1 MQKITPFLWFNDNV
15 EEAVNFYTSVFENSK
30 IVKMNRSPGDGTTG
44 QAGKVFMATFQ
55 LNGRE
60 FYALNGGPVFSFTP
74 AISLYVNCETREETD
89 ELWGKLSDGGRVLM
103 PINKYPFS
111 EKYGWVQDKF
121 GLSWQLNFT
130 GAEQKITPLLM
141 FVKEQ
146 NGKAE
151 EAINF
156 YKSLFKNSATLRVAH
171 YAAGEGGQEGTV
183 KHAAFSLDGE
193 EFMAMDSNGE
203 HAFTFT
209 PAISFFVS
217 CTTQEEIDF
226 FWEKLSE
233 GGRKDRC
240 GWLSD
245 KYGVS
250 WQIIPT
256 ALGELMYVK
265 DPVKS
270 QRVMQAMMKMNKIEI
285 KGLQEAYDQQ

>member
-1 MQKITPFLWFNDNV
+1 MQKITPFLWFNNNV
-15 EEAVNFYTSVFENSK
+15 EEAVNFYTSVFKNSK
-30 IVKMNRSPGDGTTG
+30 IGKMNRSPGDGTTG

-55 LNGRE
+55 LAGQE
-60 FYALNGGPVFSFTP
+60 FYALNGGPMFSFTP
-74 AISLYVNCETREETD
+74 AISFYVNCETQEETD
-89 ELWGKLSDGGRVLM
+89 ELWGKLGDGGQVFM
-103 PINKYPFS
+103 PLNKYPFS

-130 GAEQKITPLLM
+130 GAGQTITPLLM

-151 EAINF
+151 EAMKF
-156 YKSLFKNSATLRVAH
+156 YVSLFKNSEVLMVSH
-171 YAAGEGGQEGTV
+171 YRAGQGGTEGTV
-183 KHAAFSLDGE
+183 NHGSFSLDGVP
-193 EFMAMDSNGE
+193 FMAMDSSGD
-203 HAFTFT
+203 HKFTFT
-209 PAISFFVS
+209 PATSFFVS
-217 CTTQEEIDF
+217 CTMQEEIDF

-270 QRVMQAMMKMNKIEI
+270 KRVMQAMMKMNKIEI